1 MSKTISQS
9 QKIPYPEE
17 RVSTRLYAKTSPM
30 YCSNLLQSVAEATH
44 QLLTNRDFAVGVN
57 QALAT
62 LGRVTGVHR
71 SYIFEIHPH
80 PETRELAFSH
90 RFEWTKE
97 FVTPQIHNPN
107 LQNQALAAC
116 RISRWYEDLQAGKA
130 VRGLIRELSN
140 GEREVLAN
148 KQISSILVVPISC
161 NGKLWGLI
169 GFDDRRYD
177 RQWSKDEEAC
187 LITMAASFGKAIAH
201 QQTTETL
208 RQSELRLQQITANV
222 PGMIFQFLQRSD
234 GSQAVPYA
242 SSGCR
247 ELFELEPE
255 AIQANCGKELIYPDD
270 REAYEQSIAVSAVT
284 QQPCKWEGR
293 IQTPSGKIKWIQ
305 CASRPEKQLNGDILW
320 DGLVMDITDRKRAE
334 EALRSSEEKFASAFR
349 SSPDSITI
357 TTLKE
362 GRYID
367 VNESFLN
374 LSGFQRHEIIGHT
387 TLELNIWVNPEDR
400 IKVIQQVQEEGAV
413 RNQECEFRNKS
424 GKVIIGLFCAEI
436 INLEG
441 EPCLLT
447 IGNDITERKQ
457 AEMRQR
463 LVQERD
469 RLLAEMAL
477 RIRKSL
483 DLDEIFNTTVAEVR
497 SFLKADRVFIAS
509 DTTGKGRVM
518 AESVEPNYPPIMN
531 WVLDDRSS
539 LEEMRTLF
547 EANQVRVVED
557 TTQAMVHP
565 AIASYYRDYHV
576 KAAVAVP
583 IRVKGDRLL
592 GALIVNQCSGARRW
606 EPIEIDLLEQ
616 LGTQVAIAIQ
626 QSCLFQQVQELNTNL
641 ECQVR
646 ERTAQLEQKI
656 QEVQELYEL
665 KDVFLHAVSHD
676 LRTPL
681 TGWLLV
687 LQNLLTANGN
697 EQKTIPVSRSILERM
712 IQSSDRQL
720 RLINSLLEVHTS
732 EVRGFVLQ
740 REPVQLNSLI
750 QEIVEDFEPLC
761 VKNQAIL
768 IDQIPSE
775 LPTVNADPLQLRRVF
790 ENLLTNAF
798 NHNPPGLRMIL
809 RATVEE
815 QTIRCT
821 IEDNGVG
828 MNPEQCD
835 RAFELYARGSQA
847 RRSTGIGLGLYLC
860 QQIVQAHGG
869 KIGVTSSP
877 KAGATFWFTLPFAMS
892 P

>member
-1 MSKTISQS
+1 
-9 QKIPYPEE
+9 
-17 RVSTRLYAKTSPM
+17 M
-30 YCSNLLQSVAEATH
+30 YCSNLLQGVAEATH
-44 QLLTNRDFAVGVN
+44 QLLTNSDFAVGVN
-57 QALAT
+57 QSLAT
-62 LGRVTGVHR
+62 LGRVTGADQV
-71 SYIFEIHPH
+71 YIFEIHPDS
-80 PETRELAFSH
+80 ETCELTFSQ

-97 FVTPQIHNPN
+97 FVTPQIHNPY
-107 LQNQALAAC
+107 LQNQALTAY
-116 RISRWYEDLQAGKA
+116 RISRWYDDLQAGKA
-130 VRGLIRELSN
+130 IRGLIGELPN
-140 GEREVLAN
+140 GEPEVLAP
-148 KQISSILVVPISC
+148 KQIRSILVVPIPC

-169 GFDDRRYD
+169 GFDDRHYD

-187 LITMAASFGKAIAH
+187 LITMAASVGKAIAH

-222 PGMIFQFLQRSD
+222 PGMIFPFLQRSE
-234 GSQAVPYA
+234 GSQALPDA
-242 SSGCR
+242 CSDCR
-247 ELFELEPE
+247 GLFKLELE
-255 AIQANCGKELIYPDD
+255 AILAACGGELIDSDD
-270 REAYEQSIAVSAVT
+270 R
-284 QQPCKWEGR
+284 
-293 IQTPSGKIKWIQ
+293 
-305 CASRPEKQLNGDILW
+305 
-320 DGLVMDITDRKRAE
+320 
-334 EALRSSEEKFASAFR
+334 
-349 SSPDSITI
+349 
-357 TTLKE
+357 KE
-362 GRYID
+362 
-367 VNESFLN
+367 NN
-374 LSGFQRHEIIGHT
+374 
-387 TLELNIWVNPEDR
+387 
-400 IKVIQQVQEEGAV
+400 
-413 RNQECEFRNKS
+413 
-424 GKVIIGLFCAEI
+424 
-436 INLEG
+436 
-441 EPCLLT
+441 
-447 IGNDITERKQ
+447 ITERKQ
-457 AEMRQR
+457 AEMTQR

-509 DTTGKGRVM
+509 DVTEKGRVV
-518 AESVEPNYPPIMN
+518 AESVEPNYAPIID
-531 WVLDDRSS
+531 WVLDDQSS

-557 TTQAMVHP
+557 TTQVTVHP

-576 KAAVAVP
+576 KAVVAVP
-583 IRVKGDRLL
+583 IRVEGDRLL
-592 GALIVNQCSGARRW
+592 GALIVHQCRGARRW
-606 EPIEIDLLEQ
+606 EPMEIALLEQ

-626 QSCLFQQVQELNTNL
+626 QSCLFQQVQELNANL

-646 ERTAQLEQKI
+646 ERTAQLEQKM

-687 LQNLLTANGN
+687 LQNLLANSN
-697 EQKTIPVSRSILERM
+697 EQRTIPVSRSILERM

-732 EVRGFVLQ
+732 EVRGFALH
-740 REPVQLNSLI
+740 REPVQLHSLI

-768 IDQIPSE
+768 INQIPSE
-775 LPTVNADPLQLRRVF
+775 LSTVNADPLQMRRVF

-798 NHNPPGLRMIL
+798 NHNPPGLTMIL
-809 RATVEE
+809 RATIEE
-815 QTIRCT
+815 QVIRCT

-835 RAFELYARGSQA
+835 RAFELYVRGSQA

-860 QQIVQAHGG
+860 RQIVQAHGG

-877 KAGATFWFTLPFAMS
+877 GAGATFWFTLPFAMS
-892 P
+892 PEAEGSD